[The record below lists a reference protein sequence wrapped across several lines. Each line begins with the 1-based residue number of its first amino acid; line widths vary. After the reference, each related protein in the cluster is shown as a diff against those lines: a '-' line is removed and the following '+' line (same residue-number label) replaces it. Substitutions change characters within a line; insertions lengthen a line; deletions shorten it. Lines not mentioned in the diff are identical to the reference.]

1 MKARTNWELLHQDDE
16 VEQEMMLPLIRLK
29 VRNLACLHGILIL

>member
-1 MKARTNWELLHQDDE
+1 MLHADDE

-29 VRNLACLHGILIL
+29 VSLIMRGIISRSRR